1 MSMKTT
7 IYDGYEI
14 MLDPINHHY
23 IVNGKKVYSISF
35 IIDTL
40 CKKPYKKVPEERLE
54 IAKEKGQN
62 LKTIIFDYEK
72 DNITITHPEL
82 TSYKALKKQHQFD
95 ILALEKVILLRHQG
109 HIIAAGTLAMLV
121 RSPFIKGLGIAMIKR
136 SQHLD
141 EERLKLQLNLYKLG
155 YEQTFK
161 KRINYLKCIH
171 IRHRYYNYVDVSI
184 DTEFTKRML
193 DRFIELYPIY

>member
-1 MSMKTT
+1 MKTT
-7 IYDGYEI
+7 LYDDYEVK
-14 MLDPINHHY
+14 LDPEHHY
-23 IVNGKKVYSISF
+23 IVNGKKVDSISY
-35 IIDTL
+35 IINAL

-54 IAKEKGQN
+54 IAKEKGLN
-62 LKTIIFDYEK
+62 LKTIIFNYEK

-95 ILALEKVILLRHQG
+95 VLECEKVIILKHQG

-121 RSPFIKGLGIAMIKR
+121 RSPFIKGLGIAIIKR

-141 EERLKLQLNLYKLG
+141 QERLKLQLNLYKLG

-161 KRINYLKCIH
+161 KRVRYLKCIH
-171 IRHRYYNYVDVSI
+171 IRHRYHNYVDVSI

-193 DRFIELYPIY
+193 DWFIELHPLY